1 MNTWVV
7 HKNGKCIH
15 LLAFLKQK
23 KSCDGTDAY
32 ADVSEF
38 SDYEKFEYGDKT
50 KIQ

>member
-1 MNTWVV
+1 MTTRVV
-7 HKNGKCIH
+7 HKNGKRIH
-15 LLAFLKQK
+15 LLAFTKQ